1 MTPAQAPHEIAAEA
15 IRLFLKY
22 RTWDGDEEAA
32 RIRAVSDFIDAEPG
46 ECEPYPCWGTMTEA
60 EKDEAIKKAT

>member
-1 MTPAQAPHEIAAEA
+1 MTPSQAPHEIAAEA

-32 RIRAVSDFIDAEPG
+32 KIRAVSDFIDAEPG
-46 ECEPYPCWGTMTEA
+46 ECEPHPHWNMMTTRER
-60 EKDEAIKKAT
+60 DEAIKKAI